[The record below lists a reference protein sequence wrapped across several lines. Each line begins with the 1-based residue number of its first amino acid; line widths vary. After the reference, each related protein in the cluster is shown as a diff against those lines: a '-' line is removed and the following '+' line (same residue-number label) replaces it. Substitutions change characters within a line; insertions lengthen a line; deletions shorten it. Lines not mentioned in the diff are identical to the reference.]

1 MSAVL
6 TSMLRP
12 VAVYVDEDFFDEL
25 PEMDEEEED
34 MLDLAWGAPAPYTHT
49 HTAVRGSASNPYTRT
64 ALVAGHVAA
73 CPLRPARPL
82 LPAAVPFCLAACL
95 RLLAASARGPLFA
108 HSRSPLRR

>member
-34 MLDLAWGAPAPYTHT
+34 MLDLAWGTPGPHTHT
-49 HTAVRGSASNPYTRT
+49 HTAEDQLATLRTGLGRWLVCESRGGLSA
-64 ALVAGHVAA
+64 AA
-73 CPLRPARPL
+73 CCCAFLPCCL
-82 LPAAVPFCLAACL
+82 LIC
-95 RLLAASARGPLFA
+95 
-108 HSRSPLRR
+108 